1 MTVKIV
7 CSVPNRKRDR
17 ENQIDDKESGMEYE
31 RVGGRAMNLNAIFT
45 IYRHDSLLHLWTFH
59 CFFSH
64 SCFLQ
69 EHIHSLVRSSILYLS
84 LSFALKHSIIYLKWY
99 DELWQCHSTK
109 NEIVKLCIFCMIHAR
124 VRIPLTMRIQ
134 FFPLSAA
141 LNAHTFIHKVSLHR
155 KLRVIWRTCGR
166 RNANK

>member
-1 MTVKIV
+1 MTKSPAWSTREWGEGQWISTQFLRYTDMIRF
-7 CSVPNRKRDR
+7 CIFERFTAFFRILASYKNTSTCFSVRSVVR
-17 ENQIDDKESGMEYE
+17 
-31 RVGGRAMNLNAIFT
+31 
-45 IYRHDSLLHLWTFH
+45 
-59 CFFSH
+59 
-64 SCFLQ
+64 
-69 EHIHSLVRSSILYLS
+69 RSSIFLF
-84 LSFALKHSIIYLKWY
+84 FALKHSIIYLKWY
-99 DELWQCHSTK
+99 DELWQCRSTK